1 MNQVPSALLFVTLA
15 RMLDIKNLV
24 VQRGNKILLNKASAR
39 IERGYR
45 VGLVGQNGTGKTSLM
60 QILTGQA
67 QEDDG
72 DIVCDI
78 KPKDIAYLEQSLPS
92 SKTPALEFV
101 KSGDREWRTIQD
113 ALTKAEEE
121 HDGIKIAE
129 CHARLQD
136 IDGYS
141 MDARAAIILKGLGFT
156 NDDLK
161 KSVGDFSGGWQMR
174 LQLAKVLLSRAELL
188 LLDEPTN
195 HLDLEAVTWFEQWLL
210 NQKASVILISHDRD
224 FLDNVCNNILHL
236 SHQQL
241 RLYSGNY
248 TDFIKQFEL
257 QLELESRQRDKIEKQ
272 RAHMQHFVD
281 RFKAKATKAKQAQS
295 RMKAIEKLTIAPGLQ
310 RESPFQFQFLECDT
324 LSSPVLKIEGEAGY
338 PDHLVLKRLNLSLTA
353 DDRIGLL
360 GVNGAGKSTLIKTLA
375 KGLPLLS
382 GEVTGHTNLKIGY
395 FSQQQLESLDY
406 DSTPMHHLL
415 NQHKGLGEAQA
426 RKFLGGFN
434 FSGDRVFDKVA
445 NFSGGEKARLALALL
460 IYHKPNL
467 LLLDE
472 PTNHLDIQMREA
484 LILALQN
491 YSGPVIVVSHDRYFI
506 NSVVDNLWLIENG
519 SVSRFAGN
527 LEDYQKMIL
536 SEAAS
541 EQQPSK
547 KKITSKPIKK
557 VTSNP
562 QHIKRL
568 EDKIEKLE
576 AQKQKLQEQLAD
588 SSLYEDSNKNQLREL
603 QTQFKTTEKLLA
615 ETETEY
621 LKNI

>member
-1 MNQVPSALLFVTLA
+1 
-15 RMLDIKNLV
+15 MLDIKNLV
-24 VQRGNKILLNKASAR
+24 VQRGNKVLLNKANAR
-39 IERGYR
+39 IERGFR

-72 DIVCDI
+72 DISCDI

-92 SKTPALEFV
+92 TKTLALDFV
-101 KSGDREWRTIQD
+101 KSGDREWLSIQN
-113 ALTKAEEE
+113 ALLEAEEK

-141 MDARAAIILKGLGFT
+141 MDARAAIILKGLGFS
-156 NDDLK
+156 NDDLQK
-161 KSVGDFSGGWQMR
+161 PVGDFSGGWQMR
-174 LQLAKVLLSRAELL
+174 LQLAKVLLSRADLL

-210 NQKASVILISHDRD
+210 SQKTSVILISHDRD
-224 FLDNVCNNILHL
+224 FLDNVCNCILHL

-248 TDFIKQFEL
+248 TSFIKQFEL
-257 QLELESRQRDKIEKQ
+257 QIELESRQRDKIEKQ

-295 RMKAIEKLTIAPGLQ
+295 RMKAIEKLTMAPGLQ
-310 RESPFQFQFLECDT
+310 RENPFQFQFLDCDT

-338 PDHLVLKRLNLSLTA
+338 PNHLVLEHLNLSLTA

-375 KGLPLLS
+375 KGLPLLT
-382 GEVTGHTNLKIGY
+382 GEVTSHTNLNIGY

-415 NQHKGLGEAQA
+415 NQHKGLGESQA

-434 FSGDRVFDKVA
+434 FSGDRVFDKVR

-506 NSVVDNLWLIENG
+506 NSVVDNLWLIQNG
-519 SVSRFAGN
+519 SVERFAGN
-527 LEDYQKMIL
+527 LEDYQKMVL
-536 SEAAS
+536 TETSSEKQS
-541 EQQPSK
+541 TK
-547 KKITSKPIKK
+547 KKAASKPIKK
-557 VTSNP
+557 TDTNP

-568 EDKIEKLE
+568 EDKIIKLE
-576 AQKQKLQEQLAD
+576 AKKEKLQIQLAD
-588 SSLYEDSNKNQLREL
+588 SALYEAENSEQLKKL
-603 QTQFKTTEKLLA
+603 QQKFHNTEKLLA
-615 ETETEY
+615 EAEDEY
-621 LKNI
+621 LK